1 MTTVVQTLEA
11 AALALPAKDRAELAQ
26 SLLRSLDATAG
37 EASDLEWAQEAKRRY
52 EELQDG
58 SVEGIASDLVF
69 AAARARVG

>member
-1 MTTVVQTLEA
+1 MATVAQTLEA
-11 AALALPAKDRAELAQ
+11 AALALPEKDRAELAQ

-37 EASDLEWAQEAKRRY
+37 EGSDLEWAQEAKRRY

-69 AAARARVG
+69 TAARARLG